1 MTEGKL
7 DRANDIKQRLH
18 VLNTAMMYF
27 DDAESQFSFMA
38 SNHTGHSIHVRLHDE
53 VKDMIYDSFK
63 KEILDL
69 EREFEKL

>member
-1 MTEGKL
+1 M
-7 DRANDIKQRLH
+7 
-18 VLNTAMMYF
+18 NTVMMYF
-27 DDAESQFSFMA
+27 DDAESQFSFRA
-38 SNHTGHSIHVRLHDE
+38 SNSAGHFIHVRLHDE